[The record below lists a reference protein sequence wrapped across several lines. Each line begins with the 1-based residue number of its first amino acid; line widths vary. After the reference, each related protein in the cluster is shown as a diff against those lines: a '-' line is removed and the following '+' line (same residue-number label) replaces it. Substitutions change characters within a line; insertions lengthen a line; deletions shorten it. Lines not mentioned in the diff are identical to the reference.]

1 MVAMAPHVAVAAV
14 IGVRDL
20 AILAPERNAVLQAS
34 VWYPAEAGG
43 TAELI
48 GENGVFRGTKAW
60 RNAPVLP
67 GQFPLII
74 IAHGGLRAAPNMV
87 GWLASMLAASGFIAV
102 VTNPPK
108 IPSGPPK
115 QSILNELWLRPG
127 DLSAA
132 ITATEKDPVFGKL
145 VDVKKVVGVGF
156 FLGGYSILALA
167 GARIDPEAYSR
178 ICSGQIQNIDCRWFA
193 KGGVK
198 PMLADAVHLGRSN
211 LDPRVKGVVAI
222 DPELASVLSAE
233 SLRRIRTPVYLIRLG
248 STAIPPALDPS
259 LMNSKIS
266 KVHAQTIENGTP
278 FSSFAECKP
287 EGAANLASDGD
298 ETELCADGDGDARAD
313 IHAQLAAMIVADLGD
328 AFVSH

>member
-20 AILAPERNAVLQAS
+20 AILAPERNAFCKLLS
-34 VWYPAEAGG
+34 G
-43 TAELI
+43 T
-48 GENGVFRGTKAW
+48 
-60 RNAPVLP
+60 
-67 GQFPLII
+67 
-74 IAHGGLRAAPNMV
+74 
-87 GWLASMLAASGFIAV
+87 
-102 VTNPPK
+102 
-108 IPSGPPK
+108 
-115 QSILNELWLRPG
+115 WLRP
-127 DLSAA
+127 
-132 ITATEKDPVFGKL
+132 
-145 VDVKKVVGVGF
+145 VGP
-156 FLGGYSILALA
+156 
-167 GARIDPEAYSR
+167 R
-178 ICSGQIQNIDCRWFA
+178 NCRWFA

-198 PMLADAVHLGRSN
+198 PMLADAVHLVRSN

-259 LMNSKIS
+259 LLNSKIS

-298 ETELCADGDGDARAD
+298 ETKLCADGDGDARAD